1 MNEHQ
6 WWRPWLAP
14 QALILAVTCGGL
26 IWAMA
31 GRQVGTEKDLSNL
44 TMRVGTIE
52 AVQKDGISKES
63 MGNIAQRVS
72 GLEASIVTKD
82 WFSREISYQRE
93 TYASKASVD
102 LLTQRLEE
110 FQRQLN
116 SIDAGVRALNTD
128 QKKCGLL

>member
-6 WWRPWLAP
+6 WWRPWLTP
-14 QALILAVTCGGL
+14 QALILAVTLGGI

-31 GRQVGTEKDLSNL
+31 GRQAGTERDVLSV
-44 TMRVGTIE
+44 TTRVGAIE
-52 AVQKDGISKES
+52 SVQKDGISKES
-63 MGNIAQRVS
+63 LGNIAQRVS
-72 GLEASIVTKD
+72 ALEASIVTKE
-82 WFSREISYQRE
+82 WLSREISYQRE

-116 SIDAGVRALNTD
+116 SIDAGVRSLNTD
-128 QKKCGLL
+128 KKK